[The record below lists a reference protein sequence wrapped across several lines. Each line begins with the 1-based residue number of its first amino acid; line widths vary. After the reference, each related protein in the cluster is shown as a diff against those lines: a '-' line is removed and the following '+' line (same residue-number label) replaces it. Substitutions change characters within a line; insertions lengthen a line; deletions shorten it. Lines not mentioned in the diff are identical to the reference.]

1 MKQSQYLVLETKK
14 KQLQI
19 HRRVQFN
26 ITDVL
31 TPSSLFLLQKLVVPQ
46 QATEIPVLHCLL
58 IKHVGAW
65 QYLPRSQRDACR
77 SSRRRTFRHTY
88 VYTCACH
95 GPNCRHVYASINL
108 ILFCTMYTFLDFY
121 KLNFRNWICLV
132 FQVKK

>member
-58 IKHVGAW
+58 IKHVGA
-65 QYLPRSQRDACR
+65 
-77 SSRRRTFRHTY
+77 
-88 VYTCACH
+88 
-95 GPNCRHVYASINL
+95 
-108 ILFCTMYTFLDFY
+108 
-121 KLNFRNWICLV
+121 
-132 FQVKK
+132 